1 MTALLPPVLLDQMQL
16 ASWMAC
22 IHETDE
28 LLRSLRL
35 AEPSEPSEPLAEEPL
50 LVPEPS
56 CTWAPQSCGCRSSEQ
71 SSKVFVGGLPS
82 SLSSKQL
89 FHLFQEYTGAAI
101 KKAWVQKPTAAGQDC
116 YPPPLNRGFG
126 FVVFEDKQMV
136 DLLIKPD
143 ARTFVPLSDGRQL
156 EVKRALS
163 AAALRPRHRA

>member
-1 MTALLPPVLLDQMQL
+1 MTGNARVEKWVVAVEVPKRDG
-16 ASWMAC
+16 MAKPK
-22 IHETDE
+22 
-28 LLRSLRL
+28 R
-35 AEPSEPSEPLAEEPL
+35 
-50 LVPEPS
+50 
-56 CTWAPQSCGCRSSEQ
+56 
-71 SSKVFVGGLPS
+71 
-82 SLSSKQL
+82 KQL

-143 ARTFVPLSDGRQL
+143 AGTFVPLSDGRQL

-163 AAALRPRHRA
+163 AATGRETNVHPIHRLRALRTLRKGVVRHDVAVPLKRGQHRGELAGWKPKDGDPRVQSTHVGATSGW